1 MLACTDEEQMKEC
14 NATASPYKS
23 ASKTG
28 DSDTNSSSS
37 LSDDSDSDTLH
48 NKDSS
53 FDENN
58 VLYWMNHRTFHVSL
72 TVKSSFDFNSFFL

>member
-1 MLACTDEEQMKEC
+1 MKEC
-14 NATASPYKS
+14 NATASPYKP

-28 DSDTNSSSS
+28 DSDTNPSYS

-58 VLYWMNHRTFHVSL
+58 VLY
-72 TVKSSFDFNSFFL
+72 